1 MTGLALRAALF
12 LLYVF
17 WCTGAAGQM
26 EHIVLAALITLT
38 GLKAVRDYG
47 VFSNALSSRTKK
59 KSISF
64 VYPIHLLFKDAL
76 Q

>member
-59 KSISF
+59 KINLICVPDSLAF
-64 VYPIHLLFKDAL
+64 
-76 Q
+76 